1 MDSSVVLG
9 HLKTCNLL
17 QKMEVLKEF
26 KSQLI
31 IFFDELIESFPL
43 EGDLVVARLFIAN
56 QVPIVDLMNDFNH
69 HINKDNQRLR
79 KMVQDRREDFF
90 LHETLFTT
98 HKENL
103 DHFKKLWRSTNM
115 DDEDKDIIWK
125 WVDTFIYL
133 GDKYSKEISS
143 AAAI

>member
-1 MDSSVVLG
+1 MDLSAVLG
-9 HLKTCNLL
+9 YLKTYSLFT
-17 QKMEVLKEF
+17 KMEVLQEF

-31 IFFDELIESFPL
+31 IFFDELIESFPM

-69 HINKDNQRLR
+69 HINKNEGRLR
-79 KMVQDRREDFF
+79 KMIKERREDFF
-90 LHETLFTT
+90 LKETLFTR
-98 HKENL
+98 HKESL

-125 WVDTFIYL
+125 WVDTFIFL
-133 GDKYSKEISS
+133 GDKYSKAISS
-143 AAAI
+143 VAAV